1 MPIDFSYLEGAAPQE
16 ESTPIMSDTA
26 NVTIRVDADSML
38 LCDGEYIDQVFKAGV
53 LTKIQMGPGQHLL
66 EFLYTEEPDIKIE
79 KEVDFPESG
88 KSYLVLIKGLKE
100 LVDAAKAEAKQKAE
114 EEARKKAEEEAKR
127 LAEEEAKRKAEEEAR
142 RKAEKARV
150 KAEAE
155 AKRKAEEEARKK
167 AKEEAKRKAEEEAEA
182 KRKAR
187 AEAEAKNGALN
198 GHDYV
203 DLGLPSGLKWAT
215 CNIGANSPEEYG
227 DYYAWGELKTKSS
240 YTKENSIT
248 DGKSIID
255 IFGDPTYDVAR
266 AKWGSSWRMP
276 TLDEI
281 KELIYGECKWEWED
295 KGYVV
300 TGPNGNRIFLPVS
313 GYCKECA
320 SCDGDEGYIWS
331 STPVKGDC
339 SSAYGMHFA
348 HTFGFL
354 HRIEKN
360 LVRSYGLSVRPVL
373 GQEAEDEAKRKHLA
387 ENERNNLCD
396 LVLLDVSAF
405 GMFRVLRVLR
415 ETIGISVSGT
425 DLVNTPY
432 VIKRSISKS
441 EAEAFKKLLEEA
453 GAEVKIR

>member
-16 ESTPIMSDTA
+16 ESTPVMSDTA

-53 LTKIQMGPGQHLL
+53 LTKIQMCPGQHLL
-66 EFLYTEEPDIKIE
+66 EFLYTEDPDIKIE

-100 LVDAAKAEAKQKAE
+100 LVDAAEAEDKQKAE

-127 LAEEEAKRKAEEEAR
+127 IAE
-142 RKAEKARV
+142 
-150 KAEAE
+150 
-155 AKRKAEEEARKK
+155 
-167 AKEEAKRKAEEEAEA
+167 EEAKRKAEEEAEA

-300 TGPNGNRIFLPVS
+300 TGPNGNRIFLPVG

-373 GQEAEDEAKRKHLA
+373 GQEAEEEAKRKHLA

-396 LVLLDVSAF
+396 LVLLHASAF
-405 GMFRVLRVLR
+405 GMLRVLRVLR
-415 ETIGISVSGT
+415 ETIGISVSGS

-441 EAEAFKKLLEEA
+441 EAEAFKRQLEEA
-453 GAEVKIR
+453 GAEVEIR

>member
-1 MPIDFSYLEGAAPQE
+1 M
-16 ESTPIMSDTA
+16 
-26 NVTIRVDADSML
+26 
-38 LCDGEYIDQVFKAGV
+38 
-53 LTKIQMGPGQHLL
+53 
-66 EFLYTEEPDIKIE
+66 
-79 KEVDFPESG
+79 
-88 KSYLVLIKGLKE
+88 
-100 LVDAAKAEAKQKAE
+100 
-114 EEARKKAEEEAKR
+114 
-127 LAEEEAKRKAEEEAR
+127 
-142 RKAEKARV
+142 
-150 KAEAE
+150 
-155 AKRKAEEEARKK
+155 
-167 AKEEAKRKAEEEAEA
+167 
-182 KRKAR
+182 
-187 AEAEAKNGALN
+187 
-198 GHDYV
+198 
-203 DLGLPSGLKWAT
+203 KWAT

-300 TGPNGNRIFLPVS
+300 TGPNGNRIFLPVG

-373 GQEAEDEAKRKHLA
+373 GQEAEEEAKRKHLA

-396 LVLLDVSAF
+396 LVLLHASAF
-405 GMFRVLRVLR
+405 GMLRVLRVLR
-415 ETIGISVSGT
+415 ETIGISVSGS

-441 EAEAFKKLLEEA
+441 EAEAFKRQLEEA
-453 GAEVKIR
+453 GAEVEIR